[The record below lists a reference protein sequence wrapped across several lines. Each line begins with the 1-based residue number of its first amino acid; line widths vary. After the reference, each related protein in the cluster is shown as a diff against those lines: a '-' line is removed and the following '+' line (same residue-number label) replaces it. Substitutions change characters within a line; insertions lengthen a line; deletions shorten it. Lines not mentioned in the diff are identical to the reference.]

1 MSRCLAGDEPGLAD
15 YLPLNKGTTNT
26 VCDKTQNANHGTIH
40 GATWELSEVPVFA
53 EVIETQEIVTMTNAK
68 AIRAN
73 RKEKHSVLPTYQIGL
88 GHSIGSDEL
97 T

>member
-1 MSRCLAGDEPGLAD
+1 MAGDEPGLAD
-15 YLPLNKGTTNT
+15 YWPLNKGTANT

-53 EVIETQEIVTMTNAK
+53 EVIETQEIVTMTNAN
-68 AIRAN
+68 AVRAN
-73 RKEKHSVLPTYQIGL
+73 REEKPSVLPTYQMGL
-88 GHSIGSDEL
+88 WRSIGSDEL